1 MKAIRLIIVFSL
13 LFAACNSVV
22 SQDAQKIT
30 EFDLKKNA
38 DAVLIDVR
46 TPEEFSEGHLPGA
59 KNINVH
65 GENFKAGFSGFD
77 KKETIYVYC
86 RSGSRSAKAQSIL
99 QQMGFLKIINLEGG
113 FLAWKA
119 AEKPIER

>member
-1 MKAIRLIIVFSL
+1 M
-13 LFAACNSVV
+13 LFAACNSAV
-22 SQDAQKIT
+22 SQDTQKIT
-30 EFDLKKNA
+30 EFDVKKDT

-46 TPEEFSEGHLPGA
+46 TPEEFSKGHLPGA
-59 KNINVH
+59 ENINVYDKD
-65 GENFKAGFSGFD
+65 FKNRFSGFD

-86 RSGSRSAKAQSIL
+86 RSGRRSLKAQHML
-99 QQMGFLKIINLEGG
+99 QQLGFLKVINLEGG